1 MSARMLALPLV
12 ALVAMTTIGGC
23 AQRGNRATGGGA
35 AGGGAS
41 RGGYMLSLPPI
52 ARGKITAEPGIATAA
67 GESIAVPAND
77 YVALTASEAQCL
89 AARHSMLGNL
99 LDGEANA
106 VCCDDVK
113 HCERNS
119 HHALQRIK
127 TAAAREARNKSAGD
141 ALKLYWGLA
150 EVEAGLDALEEST
163 AVIDDILAKAAEIK
177 RNELQVPFD
186 RTEFERQRMKLD
198 SERADLEAKRMTMNT
213 QLRTLIGPTTSP
225 TSFFWPTDALRPN
238 TAPPDADTEVAYAM
252 ATRPELVTLRSLVA
266 DGTTPTDV
274 ITELLGGTHGLL
286 GLKTKIAA
294 LKISKQLAGGSDCE
308 PCARQSQLQDLLRGR
323 EEQISGEVRAAV
335 FALEARRRQ
344 AALAEKQVASW
355 DVRLAQLRELRT
367 TGDASFVDVDAARL
381 KRIEAQQAYVGEMS
395 AWKRAEAELHQHEG
409 ALEAECRGR

>member
-1 MSARMLALPLV
+1 MSVRMLALPLI

-23 AQRGNRATGGGA
+23 AQHGNRATGGGVV
-35 AGGGAS
+35 
-41 RGGYMLSLPPI
+41 RGDNLLSLPPI
-52 ARGKITAEPGIATAA
+52 ARGKITAESGIATVA
-67 GESIAVPAND
+67 GESIAAPANE
-77 YVALTASEAQCL
+77 YVALTAAEAQCL

-113 HCERNS
+113 HCERKS

-127 TAAAREARNKSAGD
+127 VAAAREARNKSAGD

-163 AVIDDILAKAAEIK
+163 AVIDDILEKAAEIK

-198 SERADLEAKRMTMNT
+198 SERIDLEAKRMTMNS

-225 TSFFWPTDALRPN
+225 TAFFWPSDALIPN
-238 TAPPDADTEVAYAM
+238 TAPTDADTEVAYAM
-252 ATRPELVTLRSLVA
+252 ATRPELVALRSLAA

-286 GLKTKIAA
+286 GLKTKLAA

-308 PCARQSQLQDLLRGR
+308 PCARQNQLSDLLRGR
-323 EEQISGEVRAAV
+323 EEQITGEVRAAV
-335 FALEARRRQ
+335 FALEAQRRQ

-355 DVRLAQLRELRT
+355 DLRLAQLRELRT
-367 TGDASFVDVDAARL
+367 TVEASFVDIDGARL
-381 KRIEAQQAYVGEMS
+381 KRIEAQQAYIGAVA

-409 ALEAECRGR
+409 GD